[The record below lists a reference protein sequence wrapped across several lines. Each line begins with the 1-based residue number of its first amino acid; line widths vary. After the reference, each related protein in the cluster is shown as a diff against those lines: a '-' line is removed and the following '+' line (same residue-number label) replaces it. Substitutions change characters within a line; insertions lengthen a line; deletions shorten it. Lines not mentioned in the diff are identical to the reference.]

1 MLVERAR
8 DARAEQRA
16 DLRARDEVAAGA
28 ARAVAGLEEARARR
42 VERQLDEPVERDR
55 TLAPDE
61 AGDRVGGGT
70 G

>member
-1 MLVERAR
+1 
-8 DARAEQRA
+8 
-16 DLRARDEVAAGA
+16 
-28 ARAVAGLEEARARR
+28 VAGLEEARARR